1 MVDVSALDFM
11 KLGLL
16 NDAQQKQLRGRSLL
30 GLGQGLLKAA
40 GPQRVAPSL
49 GQALGSGLESMQTA
63 RSSYMDELY
72 KSALMKKSLDTF
84 SYKERKVPYVTD
96 EGEQREKLEVSNQGG
111 RPGTWVEKSDYLKF
125 KKSEPTGGLTT
136 SQIKSNN
143 EIDNARGQ
151 LDEAFVNWQNEKP
164 EERKDKILG
173 DWVYETSVKLDEIFG
188 LPVPDYNTFA
198 MKAAN
203 KAMQSKYGDDPEF
216 SEIYTSI
223 FEGSTGATALF
234 DIMQK
239 NPDKKNEDS
248 FFSKVGK
255 FLTGDDQEEVK
266 TEVKFTIT
274 DDKYKSMS
282 VKEIIELSKTTN
294 PNWKEEKIVEELI
307 KRKIIQRK

>member
-96 EGEQREKLEVSNQGG
+96 EGEQREKLEVSKDGG
-111 RPGTWVEKSDYLKF
+111 KTWTEESDYLKF
-125 KKSEPTGGLTT
+125 KKSEPKGELTR

-151 LDEAFVNWQNEKP
+151 LDEAFVKWQNEKP

-173 DWVYETSVKLDEIFG
+173 DWVYETSVKLDEMTG

-216 SEIYTSI
+216 SELYTSI
-223 FEGSTGATALF
+223 FEGSPQATSLF
-234 DIMQK
+234 GDTQK
-239 NPDKKNEDS
+239 NPDKNEDS
-248 FFSKVGK
+248 IWSKVGK

-294 PNWKEEKIVEELI
+294 PNLKEEEIVEELI

>member
-1 MVDVSALDFM
+1 MAGLLTESIMENLQKSLLSSDPRMSNIRLGM
-11 KLGLL
+11 IEKLGPLTGKRQV
-16 NDAQQKQLRGRSLL
+16 APTMGEVM
-30 GLGQGLLKAA
+30 GAGAA
-40 GPQRVAPSL
+40 GIRQGEKDYL
-49 GQALGSGLESMQTA
+49 Q
-63 RSSYMDELY
+63 DEFT
-72 KSALMKKSLDTF
+72 KWKMRDTF
-84 SYKERKVPYVTD
+84 SYKERKIPYVTD
-96 EGEQREKLEVSNQGG
+96 DGEQREKLEVSYQGG
-111 RPGTWVEKSDYLKF
+111 KPGTWVEKSDYLRY

-151 LDEAFVNWQNEKP
+151 LDEAFVKWQNEKP

-173 DWVYETSVKLDEIFG
+173 DWVYETSVKLDEITS

-203 KAMQSKYGDDPEF
+203 KAMQSKYGDDLEF

-223 FEGSTGATALF
+223 FEGSPQATSLWDAT
-234 DIMQK
+234 QK
-239 NPDKKNEDS
+239 TPDKNEDS
-248 FFSKVGK
+248 IWSKVGK

-294 PNWKEEKIVEELI
+294 PNLKEEEIVEELI

>member
-16 NDAQQKQLRGRSLL
+16 NDDQKKQLRGRSLL

-125 KKSEPTGGLTT
+125 NKSEP
-136 SQIKSNN
+136 
-143 EIDNARGQ
+143 
-151 LDEAFVNWQNEKP
+151 
-164 EERKDKILG
+164 
-173 DWVYETSVKLDEIFG
+173 
-188 LPVPDYNTFA
+188 
-198 MKAAN
+198 
-203 KAMQSKYGDDPEF
+203 
-216 SEIYTSI
+216 
-223 FEGSTGATALF
+223 
-234 DIMQK
+234 
-239 NPDKKNEDS
+239 
-248 FFSKVGK
+248 
-255 FLTGDDQEEVK
+255 
-266 TEVKFTIT
+266 
-274 DDKYKSMS
+274 
-282 VKEIIELSKTTN
+282 
-294 PNWKEEKIVEELI
+294 
-307 KRKIIQRK
+307 

>member
-96 EGEQREKLEVSNQGG
+96 EGEQREKLEVSKDGG
-111 RPGTWVEKSDYLKF
+111 KTWTEESDYLKF

-136 SQIKSNN
+136 SQISSNR

-151 LDEAFVNWQNEKP
+151 LNEAFVKWQEEKP

-203 KAMQSKYGDDPEF
+203 KAMQSKYGDDLEF

-223 FEGSTGATALF
+223 FEGSPQATSLF
-234 DIMQK
+234 GDTQK
-239 NPDKKNEDS
+239 NPDKNEDS
-248 FFSKVGK
+248 IWSKVGK
-255 FLTGDDQEEVK
+255 LFTGDDQEEVK

-294 PNWKEEKIVEELI
+294 PNLKEEEIVEELI

>member
-1 MVDVSALDFM
+1 MAGLLTESIMENLQKSLLSSDPRMSNIRLGM
-11 KLGLL
+11 IEKLGPLTGKRQV
-16 NDAQQKQLRGRSLL
+16 APTMGEVM
-30 GLGQGLLKAA
+30 GAGAA
-40 GPQRVAPSL
+40 GIRQGEKDYL
-49 GQALGSGLESMQTA
+49 Q
-63 RSSYMDELY
+63 DEFT
-72 KSALMKKSLDTF
+72 KWKMRDTF
-84 SYKERKVPYVTD
+84 SYKERKIPYVTD
-96 EGEQREKLEVSNQGG
+96 DGEQREKLEVSYQGDK
-111 RPGTWVEKSDYLKF
+111 PGTWVEKSDYLRY

-151 LDEAFVNWQNEKP
+151 LNEAFVKWQEEKP

-173 DWVYETSVKLDEIFG
+173 DWVYETSVKLDEMTR

-203 KAMQSKYGDDPEF
+203 KAMQSKYGDDLEF

-223 FEGSTGATALF
+223 FEGSPQATSLWDAT
-234 DIMQK
+234 QK
-239 NPDKKNEDS
+239 TPDKNEDS
-248 FFSKVGK
+248 IWSKVGK

-294 PNWKEEKIVEELI
+294 PNLKEEEIVEELI

>member
-1 MVDVSALDFM
+1 MGLITESFKDKLQNTLLSSDPRMSNIRLGM
-11 KLGLL
+11 IEKLGPLTGKRQV
-16 NDAQQKQLRGRSLL
+16 APTMGEVM
-30 GLGQGLLKAA
+30 GAGAA
-40 GPQRVAPSL
+40 GIRQGEKDYL
-49 GQALGSGLESMQTA
+49 Q
-63 RSSYMDELY
+63 DEFT
-72 KSALMKKSLDTF
+72 KWKMRDTF
-84 SYKERKVPYVTD
+84 SYKERKIPYVTD
-96 EGEQREKLEVSNQGG
+96 DGEQREKLEVSYQGG
-111 RPGTWVEKSDYLKF
+111 RPGTWVEKSDYLRY

-151 LDEAFVNWQNEKP
+151 LDEAFVKWQNEKP

-173 DWVYETSVKLDEIFG
+173 DWVYETSVKLDEMTG

-203 KAMQSKYGDDPEF
+203 KAMQSKYGDDLEF

-255 FLTGDDQEEVK
+255 FLTGDDKEELKEEV
-266 TEVKFTIT
+266 TFTVT

-294 PNWKEEKIVEELI
+294 PNLKEEEIVEELI

>member
-1 MVDVSALDFM
+1 MGLITESFKDKLQNTLLSSDPRMSNIRLGM
-11 KLGLL
+11 IEKLGPLTGKRQV
-16 NDAQQKQLRGRSLL
+16 APTMGEVM
-30 GLGQGLLKAA
+30 GAGAA
-40 GPQRVAPSL
+40 GIRQGEKDYL
-49 GQALGSGLESMQTA
+49 Q
-63 RSSYMDELY
+63 DEFT
-72 KSALMKKSLDTF
+72 KWKMRDTF
-84 SYKERKVPYVTD
+84 SYKERKIPYVTD
-96 EGEQREKLEVSNQGG
+96 DGEQREKLEVSYQGG
-111 RPGTWVEKSDYLKF
+111 RPGTWVEKSDYLRY

-151 LDEAFVNWQNEKP
+151 LNEAFVKWQEEKP

-173 DWVYETSVKLDEIFG
+173 DWVYETSVKLDEMTN

-203 KAMQSKYGDDPEF
+203 KAMQSKYGDDLEF

-255 FLTGDDQEEVK
+255 FLTGDDKEELKEEV
-266 TEVKFTIT
+266 TFTVT

-294 PNWKEEKIVEELI
+294 PNLKEEEIVEELI

>member
-125 KKSEPTGGLTT
+125 KKSEPTGGLNT
-136 SQIKSNN
+136 SQIKTNN

-151 LDEAFVNWQNEKP
+151 LNEAFVKWQNEKP

-173 DWVYETSVKLDEIFG
+173 DWVYETSVKLDEMTR

-203 KAMQSKYGDDPEF
+203 KAMQSKYGDDLEF

-223 FEGSTGATALF
+223 FEGSPQATSLWDAT
-234 DIMQK
+234 QK
-239 NPDKKNEDS
+239 TPDKNEDS
-248 FFSKVGK
+248 IWSKVGK

>member
-96 EGEQREKLEVSNQGG
+96 EGEQREKLEVSKDGG
-111 RPGTWVEKSDYLKF
+111 KTWTEESDYLKF
-125 KKSEPTGGLTT
+125 KKSEPKGELTK

-151 LDEAFVNWQNEKP
+151 LDEAFVKWQNEKP

-173 DWVYETSVKLDEIFG
+173 DWVYETSVKLDEMTG
-188 LPVPDYNTFA
+188 LSIPDYNTFA

-203 KAMQSKYGDDPEF
+203 KAMQSKYGDDLEF

-223 FEGSTGATALF
+223 FEGSPQATSLWDAT
-234 DIMQK
+234 QK
-239 NPDKKNEDS
+239 TPDKNEDS
-248 FFSKVGK
+248 IWSKVGK

-294 PNWKEEKIVEELI
+294 PNLKEEEIVEELI

>member
-96 EGEQREKLEVSNQGG
+96 EGEQREKLEVSKDGG
-111 RPGTWVEKSDYLKF
+111 KTWTEESDYLKF
-125 KKSEPTGGLTT
+125 KKSEPKGELTK
-136 SQIKSNN
+136 SQIKTNN

-151 LDEAFVNWQNEKP
+151 LDEAFVKWQNEKP

-203 KAMQSKYGDDPEF
+203 KAMQSKYGDDLEF

-223 FEGSTGATALF
+223 FEGSPQATSLWDAT
-234 DIMQK
+234 QK
-239 NPDKKNEDS
+239 TPDKNEDS
-248 FFSKVGK
+248 IWSKVGK
-255 FLTGDDQEEVK
+255 LFTGDDQEEVK